1 MTENI
6 EQFKDNTLPMERAD
20 EEYEVITSEE
30 VDRILDGLDSLIA
43 STDSE
48 NIRHLL
54 EEAANNVFGLVYS
67 EEEEDA
73 DQEEAA

>member
-1 MTENI
+1 MTENT

-43 STDSE
+43 STESE

-54 EEAANNVFGLVYS
+54 EEAANNIFGLVYA
-67 EEEEDA
+67 EEEDA